1 MELVE
6 YSSYKEFKAE
16 TDRVMT
22 NLKRAM
28 GETAIGF
35 VEMGYQLKVA
45 RDTQV
50 LQQSGYTSL
59 TAFAAA
65 EYDLDK
71 SWVSRLIGIN
81 NKFSENGYSKKLRPQ
96 YEGFGVAKL
105 TLMLSLPDELN
116 EVLTPDLS
124 KADVQAIKAEVDE
137 EKKVSDI
144 ELYLEQQQEPQEQEK
159 TLLGKAVKIIL
170 HDDPELYGEIHHIIH
185 TDHRAKDLAEAF
197 APAGTK
203 VDFARVLGVGRLAVS
218 FKGSDRDIEIVNVR
232 SGEKEIAGWT
242 SLEDILARLMPDD
255 DVNISWRKV
264 YGEAY
269 PAKEK
274 VAPVQPNRGKVNMP
288 DMPAKEKITK
298 EKTTKEKSKVTRAIT
313 ERPRP
318 PRKEELVPEKPLLHD
333 IEPTIPVPDPVPE
346 PENQKELVREPETEE
361 QITGQDSIENHEEWM
376 PMPVEDTEKSQEERQ
391 LNEKNEILNMLY
403 EVLQL
408 VKNDDKQAA
417 LIRAEEVTR
426 LIGVWDCEKH
436 HTD

>member
-1 MELVE
+1 MV
-6 YSSYKEFKAE
+6 
-16 TDRVMT
+16 
-22 NLKRAM
+22 
-28 GETAIGF
+28 
-35 VEMGYQLKVA
+35 
-45 RDTQV
+45 
-50 LQQSGYTSL
+50 
-59 TAFAAA
+59 
-65 EYDLDK
+65 
-71 SWVSRLIGIN
+71 
-81 NKFSENGYSKKLRPQ
+81 
-96 YEGFGVAKL
+96 
-105 TLMLSLPDELN
+105 SLPDELN

-144 ELYLEQQQEPQEQEK
+144 ELYLEQQQEPQEQEE

-203 VDFARVLGVGRLAVS
+203 VDFARILGVGRLAVS

-232 SGEKEIAGWT
+232 SGEKEIADWT

-255 DVNISWRKV
+255 DVNISWGKV

-274 VAPVQPNRGKVNMP
+274 VAPVQPNWGKVNMP
-288 DMPAKEKITK
+288 DMPVKEKPTR
-298 EKTTKEKSKVTRAIT
+298 EKSKVTRAIT

-318 PRKEELVPEKPLLHD
+318 PRKEEPVPEKPLLHN

-346 PENQKELVREPETEE
+346 PENQKEPVREPETEE

>member
-22 NLKRAM
+22 NLKSAM

-185 TDHRAKDLAEAF
+185 TDHRAKDLAAAF

-203 VDFARVLGVGRLAVS
+203 VDFARIPGVGRLAVS

-232 SGEKEIAGWT
+232 SGEKEIADWT
-242 SLEDILARLMPDD
+242 SLEDILARLMPDG
-255 DVNISWRKV
+255 DVNISWGKV

-269 PAKEK
+269 PEKEK
-274 VAPVQPNRGKVNMP
+274 VAPVQPNWGKVNMP
-288 DMPAKEKITK
+288 DMPVKEKPTR
-298 EKTTKEKSKVTRAIT
+298 EKSKVTRAIT

-318 PRKEELVPEKPLLHD
+318 PRKEEPVPEKPLLHN

-346 PENQKELVREPETEE
+346 PENQKEPVREPETEE

-376 PMPVEDTEKSQEERQ
+376 PLPVEDTEKSQEERQ

-417 LIRAEEVTR
+417 LSRAEEVTR

>member
-137 EKKVSDI
+137 EKNVSDI
-144 ELYLEQQQEPQEQEK
+144 ELYLEQQQEPQE
-159 TLLGKAVKIIL
+159 
-170 HDDPELYGEIHHIIH
+170 
-185 TDHRAKDLAEAF
+185 
-197 APAGTK
+197 
-203 VDFARVLGVGRLAVS
+203 
-218 FKGSDRDIEIVNVR
+218 
-232 SGEKEIAGWT
+232 
-242 SLEDILARLMPDD
+242 
-255 DVNISWRKV
+255 
-264 YGEAY
+264 
-269 PAKEK
+269 
-274 VAPVQPNRGKVNMP
+274 
-288 DMPAKEKITK
+288 
-298 EKTTKEKSKVTRAIT
+298 
-313 ERPRP
+313 
-318 PRKEELVPEKPLLHD
+318 
-333 IEPTIPVPDPVPE
+333 
-346 PENQKELVREPETEE
+346 
-361 QITGQDSIENHEEWM
+361 
-376 PMPVEDTEKSQEERQ
+376 
-391 LNEKNEILNMLY
+391 
-403 EVLQL
+403 
-408 VKNDDKQAA
+408 
-417 LIRAEEVTR
+417 
-426 LIGVWDCEKH
+426 
-436 HTD
+436 

>member
-203 VDFARVLGVGRLAVS
+203 VDFARIPGVGRLAVS

-232 SGEKEIAGWT
+232 SGEKEIADWT

-255 DVNISWRKV
+255 DVNISWGKV

-274 VAPVQPNRGKVNMP
+274 VAPVQPNWGKVNMP
-288 DMPAKEKITK
+288 DMPVKEKPTR
-298 EKTTKEKSKVTRAIT
+298 EKSKVTRAIT

-318 PRKEELVPEKPLLHD
+318 PRKEEPVPEKPLLHN

-346 PENQKELVREPETEE
+346 PESQKEPVREPETEE

-376 PMPVEDTEKSQEERQ
+376 PLPVEDAEKSEEKHQ

-417 LIRAEEVTR
+417 LSRAEEVTK
-426 LIGVWDCEKH
+426 LIGVWNCEKH